1 MYVFWALLL
10 VVSCKA
16 LSHKEEWES
25 FKIIHGKSYESVTE
39 ENARM
44 KIFRENKQKI
54 EEHNEQ
60 YQKGLVSFFLK
71 INRFGDLTVSEFGE
85 MMNKLNLRNML
96 SEQNLTI
103 PENNFKGDLPDAVDW
118 RDKGAVTGV
127 KDQGDCGACWAFSAT
142 GALEGQL
149 FITGGQLT
157 SLSEQQLMDCS
168 GSYGNQGCQGG
179 LMNQAFIYISSNG
192 GIDTEDSYPY
202 EGAVGSCRF
211 QASAVVA
218 TVTKVFN
225 ISPNDESALQ
235 NAVATAGP
243 VSVAIDGSLQSFQ
256 FYGGGIY
263 YDSSCNST
271 NPDHGALAVGYGSVN
286 GEDFWLVKNSWGTTW

>member
-1 MYVFWALLL
+1 MYLGLIYSTDLALIDIL
-10 VVSCKA
+10 
-16 LSHKEEWES
+16 
-25 FKIIHGKSYESVTE
+25 FQIIHGKSYESVTE

-60 YQKGLVSFFLK
+60 YQKG
-71 INRFGDLTVSEFGE
+71 LTVSEFGE

-202 EGAVGSCRF
+202 EGAV
-211 QASAVVA
+211 
-218 TVTKVFN
+218 
-225 ISPNDESALQ
+225 
-235 NAVATAGP
+235 
-243 VSVAIDGSLQSFQ
+243 
-256 FYGGGIY
+256 
-263 YDSSCNST
+263 SS
-271 NPDHGALAVGYGSVN
+271 
-286 GEDFWLVKNSWGTTW
+286 

>member
-127 KDQGDCGACWAFSAT
+127 KDQGDCGACWAFSA
-142 GALEGQL
+142 
-149 FITGGQLT
+149 
-157 SLSEQQLMDCS
+157 
-168 GSYGNQGCQGG
+168 
-179 LMNQAFIYISSNG
+179 
-192 GIDTEDSYPY
+192 
-202 EGAVGSCRF
+202 VGSCRF

-286 GEDFWLVKNSWGTTW
+286 GEDFWLVKNSWGTTWGEEGYARMTRNKNNNCGIATAASYPQV